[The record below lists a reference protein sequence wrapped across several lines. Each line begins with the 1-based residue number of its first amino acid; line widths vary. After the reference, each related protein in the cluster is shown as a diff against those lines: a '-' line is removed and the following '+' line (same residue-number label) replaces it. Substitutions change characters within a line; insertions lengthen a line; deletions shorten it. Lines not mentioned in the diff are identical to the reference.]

1 MIQSINSS
9 IEFELHNPFTLNL
22 SNNLLNK
29 LDDYSLN
36 RELGIGASAT
46 VFLVS
51 RKSDSMEFACK
62 ILKKTRIPLLSWTN
76 DSKLGIVPM
85 EVSILSKLNHPNIID
100 FKELLEDD
108 WNFYIITS
116 TLKDSM
122 VFFKFYNVILGF
134 I

>member
-9 IEFELHNPFTLNL
+9 IEFELHNPFTLKNL
-22 SNNLLNK
+22 FNK

-51 RKSDSMEFACK
+51 RKTDSMEFACK

-76 DSKLGIVPM
+76 DSKLGMVPL

-122 VFFKFYNVILGF
+122 VNLKKVILGF